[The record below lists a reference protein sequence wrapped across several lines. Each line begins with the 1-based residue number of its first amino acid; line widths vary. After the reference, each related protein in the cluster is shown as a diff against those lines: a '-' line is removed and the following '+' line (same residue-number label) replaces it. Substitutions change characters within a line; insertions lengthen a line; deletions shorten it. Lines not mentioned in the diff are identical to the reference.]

1 MDKKIEDF
9 GYDDF
14 FEANRRALGLD
25 AFSVARVTAEHR
37 GAYEVINE
45 KGQFSAKITGKQ
57 IFDASKREDYPAVG
71 DWVAITELGSGKA
84 VVQGIL
90 PRRTVIKRKGE
101 DKSKIDGKMKTQV
114 IGANIDV
121 AFVVESVDRDYNLNR
136 LERYFVLA
144 RDGGIKP
151 AMILNKIDL
160 ESEEELNAKLAEI
173 QNRFPDI
180 DVIPTSITNDQGLD
194 KLKGYISSGLT
205 YCFLGSSGVGKSSL
219 INKLLG
225 KDLIKT
231 EGISA
236 YSGRGKHMTTSRE
249 MYFLP
254 ARRPVRH
261 SFSDGGS
268 LGAGGGSGGIVIDNP
283 GMREVG
289 MTNANSGLS
298 DTFNEIV
305 SLAQNCKYADC
316 THTHEPGCGVLFALH
331 SGKLDEDK
339 YNNYIGLKKEA
350 EYYELSQLKKRE
362 KDKKFGKFVSKAL
375 KQLGKYRLK

>member
-14 FEANRRALGLD
+14 FETNRRALGLD

-180 DVIPTSITNDQGLD
+180 DVIPTSVANDRGLD
-194 KLKGYISSGLT
+194 KLKSYISSGLT

-249 MYFLP
+249 MYFLQ
-254 ARRPVRH
+254 
-261 SFSDGGS
+261 
-268 LGAGGGSGGIVIDNP
+268 SGGIVIDNP

-316 THTHEPGCGVLFALH
+316 THTHEPGCGVLSALR

-339 YNNYIGLKKEA
+339 YSNYIGLKKEA
-350 EYYELSQLKKRE
+350 GYYELSQLKKRE